1 MATSK
6 RIFISFAIEDAKYRD
21 LLKGQSLNTNTPF
34 SYTDMSAKQAWDSK
48 WKTNCRT
55 RIKGCD
61 GVIALISKN
70 TRNADGAKWEMQCA
84 NDEGIPMIGIHIHKD
99 DKGQIPPQL
108 SGKKVVNWTWDAVK
122 NFINRV

>member
-1 MATSK
+1 
-6 RIFISFAIEDAKYRD
+6 
-21 LLKGQSLNTNTPF
+21 
-34 SYTDMSAKQAWDSK
+34 MSAKQAWDSK

-61 GVIALISKN
+61 GVIVLISKN

-84 NDEGIPMIGIHIHKD
+84 NEEGIPMIGIHIHKD

-108 SGKKVVNWTWDAVK
+108 SDKKVINWTWDAIK
-122 NFINRV
+122 NFISRL

>member
-1 MATSK
+1 MATK
-6 RIFISFAIEDAKYRD
+6 RIFISFAIEDEHYRD
-21 LLKGQSLNTNTPF
+21 LLKGQARNTDSPI
-34 SYTDMSAKQAWDSK
+34 SYIDMSAKQAWDSK

-61 GVIALISKN
+61 GVIALISKH

-84 NDEGIPMIGIHIHKD
+84 NEEGIPMIGVHIHRD

-108 SGKKVVNWTWDAVK
+108 RGKKVVNWTWDAIK
-122 NFINRV
+122 NFINRL